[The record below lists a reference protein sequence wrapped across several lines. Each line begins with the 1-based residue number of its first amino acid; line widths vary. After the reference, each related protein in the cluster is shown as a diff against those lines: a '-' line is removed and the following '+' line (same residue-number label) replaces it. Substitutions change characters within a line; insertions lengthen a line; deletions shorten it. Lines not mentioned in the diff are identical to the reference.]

1 MIETS
6 FFTCPDK
13 GKMLAIYFDD
23 RSEINTSFLSQFIDS
38 DKIDRY
44 VELIFRK
51 DGRQSV
57 STLIKHELSNENIV
71 EEIVDCLVSNKSPE
85 LEIL

>member
-23 RSEINTSFLSQFIDS
+23 RSEINTSFLSQFIHS
-38 DKIDRY
+38 DKIERY

>member
-23 RSEINTSFLSQFIDS
+23 KSEINTSFLSQFINS